1 MKFTVTGV
9 HTTCLALLV
18 LALSACGGGEQVD
31 QFQPARVLAFGD
43 EASVIDS
50 SRRKY
55 TVNAVPDPANPDPAA
70 AAAAA
75 CKSNRIW
82 AQVLANGYGLLFQE
96 CVGAVLPMEKRIWA
110 EPEAKAADLVTQ
122 IDNFIVASGFSTKDL
137 VTVLIGTHD
146 IKEIYETGGSDADA
160 KAAGALVARQVNRI
174 ADAGAKV
181 IVSTLPELGVT
192 PYGIGKGA
200 DADLLN
206 NLTASFNLELLRNLT
221 NDGRKIGLVEADRMV
236 RNILNAPASNG
247 YVNWTQAACVVP
259 LPGCTDAAGDLDVD
273 KTTTANAGQ
282 PASATT
288 WLWAS
293 ELQLSVSGHANL
305 GNLAGTRARNN
316 PF

>member
-50 SRRKY
+50 SSRKY
-55 TVNAVPDPANPDPAA
+55 TVNAVPDPANPDPTA

-82 AQVLANGYGLLFQE
+82 PQVLAHGYGLFFQE
-96 CVGAVLPMEKRIWA
+96 CVGAVLPTEKRIWA

-122 IDNFIVASGFSTKDL
+122 IDNFIAASGFSTKDL

-192 PYGIGKGA
+192 PYGIGLGDPA
-200 DADLLN
+200 NAALLN
-206 NLTASFNLELLRNLT
+206 SLTASFNLELLSNLT
-221 NDGRKIGLVEADRMV
+221 NNGRKIGLVEADRMV
-236 RNILNAPASNG
+236 RNILIAPTSNG
-247 YVNWTQAACVVP
+247 YVNWTEAAC
-259 LPGCTDAAGDLDVD
+259 DVSPPD
-273 KTTTANAGQ
+273 CTTATLGMDNTTGGNAGQ